1 MKKIGFLVLGIISIL
16 VMSGLNPVLAANSR
30 AGDQTPSIPRWIDTV
45 YRIDFINM
53 TTMNITAIFAVHEM
67 NDLSADD
74 IRNASGGQ
82 VDSEIIKNITLTIN
96 ETFNDVI
103 STTFRDDTIGKSE
116 PVTVDESTIIGVV
129 PGGDKYQPPI
139 NFTKNAIITF
149 NVTSFGFEENPN
161 LKLDDAIQGT
171 LKMGAA
177 IDKAFTLKASAG
189 YKNTFIITVPEDIKI
204 VSNDEDDSDETATW
218 PIDNL
223 NAINISQVYESSKT
237 LTIESR
243 SPNPI
248 REEEVR
254 TNVTIDMHNF
264 DELYIDGTVDIKNV
278 SIIKYNVSLPS
289 NIRNLTYISSD
300 GLRMALANDLVKWED
315 IENEINNIT
324 KGAEEKLSGAFNTT
338 IKLNFTWYEPNKK
351 DYSLS
356 TMGSDRPVNATFIG
370 LNETNETEPEKI
382 KPNIFGDFDA
392 ETITG
397 VLNAGAKYTFEIP
410 SSDQNYTLRM
420 IVPENI
426 FLSNLSIAVE
436 HNTTVENR
444 NAYSWS
450 SSETLSCTFE
460 SEIAPEYNESRA
472 SLNISIDINNMDIL
486 RMLLVVDL
494 NVDAQIYHVN
504 ISDVSLP
511 KNLTLKYINADCL
524 RLLYRKGILKQ
535 SDIDNITDEIKDAFE
550 KNMTNVLG
558 KNITI
563 EINKNTLNESLEQSY
578 DISNMSDKIPVK
590 IFASTH
596 IELRLSDITQ
606 KQQGGETS
614 AALTLYT
621 IPIPLNL
628 TAIKGWDTTYKLILP
643 PELKIASVEDKL
655 GKAKKYTENGRD
667 VFEVFVSGDERYE
680 GTINIDLTPLLLLF
694 IVPGTVLFFMIFLV
708 SLIIKIM
715 DRRENK
721 FIKKNF

>member
-1 MKKIGFLVLGIISIL
+1 MKKIGFLVFGIIGML
-16 VMSGLNPVLAANSR
+16 VIIGLNPVLAANPP
-30 AGDQTPSIPRWIDTV
+30 AEDQTPFMDRWIDTV

-53 TTMNITAIFAVHEM
+53 TTMNINVTFAVHEICIDGS
-67 NDLSADD
+67 NFTADSIMENYTD
-74 IRNASGGQ
+74 YPEVGM
-82 VDSEIIKNITLTIN
+82 EIINKTKDEIN
-96 ETFNDVI
+96 NAFNSIINTTFANDTVI
-103 STTFRDDTIGKSE
+103 SEDTLF
-116 PVTVDESTIIGVV
+116 DESSLVDTG
-129 PGGDKYQPPI
+129 PANNSYQSPI

-161 LKLDDAIQGT
+161 LKLNDVINGT

-189 YKNTFIITVPEDIKI
+189 YNNTFIITVPDYIKI
-204 VSNDEDDSDETATW
+204 VSKDEDNSDETATW
-218 PIDNL
+218 TVDNL
-223 NAINISQVYESSKT
+223 SATNIYQVKFMNQT

-243 SPNPI
+243 SPNPTKW
-248 REEEVR
+248 EEVQ

-264 DELYIDGTVDIKNV
+264 DELYINGTVNIKSVN
-278 SIIKYNVSLPS
+278 ITKYNVSLPS
-289 NIRNLTYISSD
+289 NIRNLSYISSD
-300 GLRMALANDLVKWED
+300 GLRMALDNALVKWED
-315 IENEINNIT
+315 IENEINNVT
-324 KGAEEKLSGAFNTT
+324 KGAEKKISDAFNTT
-338 IKLNFTWYEPNKK
+338 IIFNFTWYNKK
-351 DYSLS
+351 DYDLS
-356 TMGSDRPVNATFIG
+356 TMSSERPINATFIA
-370 LNETNETEPEKI
+370 LNETNSPKI

-426 FLSNLSIAVE
+426 LLSNFSVSVE
-436 HNTTVENR
+436 HTTVENR
-444 NAYSWS
+444 NAYSWE

-486 RMLLVVDL
+486 RMLVVVDL
-494 NVDAQIYHVN
+494 NVDAQIYHIN
-504 ISDVSLP
+504 ISDVSMP
-511 KNLTLKYINADCL
+511 KNLTIKYINSDCL

-535 SDIDNITDEIKDAFE
+535 SDIDNIIE
-550 KNMTNVLG
+550 NMTG
-558 KNITI
+558 KLEERLSSAFGENITI
-563 EINKNTLNESLEQSY
+563 EINRVALNESLEQSY
-578 DISNMSDKIPVK
+578 DINNMSDKVPVS
-590 IFASTH
+590 FSASTH
-596 IELRLSDITQ
+596 IELRLSNLTQ
-606 KQQGGETS
+606 KQQGGKTS
-614 AALTLYT
+614 AALTLFT

-628 TAIKGWDTTYKLILP
+628 TGIKGWDTTYKLILP
-643 PELKIASVEDKL
+643 PELKIASVEDRL

-667 VFEVFVSGDERYE
+667 VFEVSVSGDERYE

-694 IVPGTVLFFMIFLV
+694 IVPGIVLSFMIFFC

-715 DRRENK
+715 GWREDK